1 MMRFAM
7 RHALALTLLLPLAL
21 IGCGST
27 PNAAKEVPGAAALGT
42 NLKPQQDRITYSPV
56 LADRQTIEA
65 LQQRLRK
72 LNEAGVPQNNYSLA
86 KAQCWLDT
94 AKTQYHENDRTG
106 YIEESMT
113 ESQKI
118 IQALEG
124 NKAANAG
131 YDTPLVARS
140 ERLRDD
146 LWGEFTKFKNNPAT
160 LACTART
167 VACGE
172 VRLVR
177 AGHAQE
183 QTGWRAATPHVMM
196 AEDAI
201 RRAGQEAAS
210 CAPPPVAAAPAVAP
224 RQATP
229 AVAPAAPAV
238 AAPAP
243 APIYIQAPAPA
254 PIIRTIT
261 QERFA
266 LLGDTLFKFNK
277 SGIND
282 LLPGGVAKLKG
293 LANHLKTYQSLSS
306 MRITGYTDR
315 IGSDSYNDDLSN
327 RRAETVRAFLESQG
341 VRSDNTQIQGL
352 GKNEPVTECSTKAP
366 RATQIACLQPDRRVN
381 IDVTGIRR

>member
-7 RHALALTLLLPLAL
+7 RHVLALTLLLPLAL
-21 IGCGST
+21 MGCGST
-27 PNAAKEVPGAAALGT
+27 PNAAKEVPGPAALGT
-42 NLKPQQDRITYSPV
+42 NLKPQQERITYSPV
-56 LADRQTIEA
+56 LADRQTIDT

-124 NKAANAG
+124 NKAAKAG

-146 LWGEFTKFKNNPAT
+146 LWGEFTKFKNNPTT
-160 LACTART
+160 LACTARS

-201 RRAGQEAAS
+201 RRATQEAAS
-210 CAPPPVAAAPAVAP
+210 CAPV
-224 RQATP
+224 
-229 AVAPAAPAV
+229 AVAPAAAV
-238 AAPAP
+238 APRAAAPALAAPVAP
-243 APIYIQAPAPA
+243 APQAPVYIQAPAPA

-261 QERFA
+261 QESFA
-266 LLGDTLFKFNK
+266 LLGDTLFRFNK
-277 SGIND
+277 SGIKD
-282 LLPGGVAKLKG
+282 LLPGGIEKLKG
-293 LANHLKTYQSLSS
+293 LAQHLKTYQSLSS
-306 MRITGYTDR
+306 MRVTGHTDR
-315 IGSDSYNDDLSN
+315 LGSDSYNDELSSQ
-327 RRAETVRAFLESQG
+327 RAETVRAYLESLG
-341 VRSDNTQIQGL
+341 VRSDNTQIQGM
-352 GKNEPVTECSTKAP
+352 GKSQPVSNCSTSAA
-366 RATQIACLQPDRRVN
+366 RAVQIQCLQPDRRVN

>member
-27 PNAAKEVPGAAALGT
+27 PNAANEIPGAAALGT

-56 LADRQTIEA
+56 LADRQTIDA

-118 IQALEG
+118 IQTLEG

-210 CAPPPVAAAPAVAP
+210 CAPPPAPLAPASIAVAPPAAAPV
-224 RQATP
+224 
-229 AVAPAAPAV
+229 V
-238 AAPAP
+238 APAP

-254 PIIRTIT
+254 PIVRTIT

-293 LANHLKTYQSLSS
+293 LAQHLKTYQSLSE

-315 IGSDSYNDDLSN
+315 IGSDSYNDELSN
-327 RRAETVRAFLESQG
+327 RRAETVRAFLEGQG
-341 VRSDNTQIQGL
+341 VRSDTTQIQGL
-352 GKNEPVTECSTKAP
+352 GKNEPVTECSTKVPLAV
-366 RATQIACLQPDRRVN
+366 QIQCLQPDRRVN